1 MEYTLEKG
9 SWENISDAVQ
19 VEEETLPNSCYLR
32 DNSAYFLNDT
42 VGDLTMVRAGDE
54 PVGIGK
60 LSVLPDGSGWLET
73 LRVRPAW
80 QGRGVGKAIYAR
92 WLEEAQSLECPAIRM
107 FTGTGNVRSR
117 GLAERFGLSLA
128 GTYIGAT
135 ANLLTQEYCVPQG
148 FEPVRDFHFRPGAA
162 GKRTMGNGR
171 FCSDEQYLFPL
182 WRGYLALPVGA
193 GNGLCRR
200 AIQFCGYWG
209 PDAAAKGITCGYV
222 RRRWRPL
229 PEVCQSVHPAAGAAG
244 GGGILSSPK

>member
-80 QGRGVGKAIYAR
+80 QGRGLG
-92 WLEEAQSLECPAIRM
+92 C
-107 FTGTGNVRSR
+107 
-117 GLAERFGLSLA
+117 
-128 GTYIGAT
+128 
-135 ANLLTQEYCVPQG
+135 
-148 FEPVRDFHFRPGAA
+148 
-162 GKRTMGNGR
+162 
-171 FCSDEQYLFPL
+171 L
-182 WRGYLALPVGA
+182 WRGPTSAPQQ
-193 GNGLCRR
+193 
-200 AIQFCGYWG
+200 IF
-209 PDAAAKGITCGYV
+209 
-222 RRRWRPL
+222 
-229 PEVCQSVHPAAGAAG
+229 
-244 GGGILSSPK
+244 